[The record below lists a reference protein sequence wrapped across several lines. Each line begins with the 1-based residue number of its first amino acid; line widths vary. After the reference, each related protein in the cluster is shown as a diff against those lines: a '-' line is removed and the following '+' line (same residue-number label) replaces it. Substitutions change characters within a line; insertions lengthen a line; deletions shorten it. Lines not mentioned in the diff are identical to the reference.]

1 MGKDEISKNLVREIL
16 EELHI
21 LTALSP
27 IKLLTLFK
35 EANEQVASKH
45 KITFP
50 NKGLSIPALY
60 RNNKNSKPIGL
71 EKSIRELKGKNVST
85 LKKGEGQ
92 LRLRIVEIPI
102 RYYKRADNQ
111 NYEVLRFLCSYEVRT
126 GDFDYLKLASNV
138 LEITEKVIMDYVMKK
153 QKQLEIAITCVF
165 FTQTFFPDQYP
176 ITFWDYGTISRVGLQ
191 AYSSKI
197 TELEQINFPARN
209 HPFEIYGTVKEKSNF
224 EEVFDALVKSY
235 RKNLIQTERYKA
247 CYADRKFRE
256 TYDAFSDRIE
266 AYIEYTQR
274 QIKINPYFDKRTTGG
289 NTIYFN
295 FKLSNKNTQS
305 LIKTVEQQQE
315 AELKRICQ
323 KFRLPYSGIKKGHIP
338 NASYPEIWNFQYENE
353 VTGIYLK
360 TDSYSD
366 PHDGHLTQFLEIKL
380 ESDKN
385 MYVFLDSYLDAAIK
399 TYDLRKNDSISI
411 TYFSGK
417 HLPESKRYHILIQ
430 DSGFSSMA

>member
-1 MGKDEISKNLVREIL
+1 
-16 EELHI
+16 
-21 LTALSP
+21 
-27 IKLLTLFK
+27 
-35 EANEQVASKH
+35 
-45 KITFP
+45 
-50 NKGLSIPALY
+50 LSIAALY

-71 EKSIRELKGKNVST
+71 EKSIRELKGKKFVT

-92 LRLRIVEIPI
+92 LRLRIIEIPI

-138 LEITEKVIMDYVMKK
+138 LEITEKVIMDYVLKK
-153 QKQLEIAITCVF
+153 QQQLEIAITCVF
-165 FTQTFFPDQYP
+165 FTQTFFYDDGYKKY
-176 ITFWDYGTISRVGLQ
+176 WDYGLVSRS
-191 AYSSKI
+191 AYSPVHHPKLEISPIKL
-197 TELEQINFPARN
+197 TELEQINFPART
-209 HPFEIYGTVKEKSNF
+209 HSFEIYGTVKDKSNF

-235 RKNLIQTERYKA
+235 RNNLIKTERYKA
-247 CYADRKFRE
+247 CYSDRKFRE
-256 TYDAFSDRIE
+256 TYNTFSEGIE
-266 AYIEYTQR
+266 ACIEYTPIR
-274 QIKINPYFDKRTTGG
+274 IKNNECLVIGVTGG
-289 NTIYFN
+289 NPICFN
-295 FKLSNKNTQS
+295 FNLSNKNTQS

-360 TDSYSD
+360 TDSYRN
-366 PHDGHLTQFLEIKL
+366 PHNGHLTQFLEIKL
-380 ESDKN
+380 ESNKN

-399 TYDLRKNDSISI
+399 MYDLRKDDSISI